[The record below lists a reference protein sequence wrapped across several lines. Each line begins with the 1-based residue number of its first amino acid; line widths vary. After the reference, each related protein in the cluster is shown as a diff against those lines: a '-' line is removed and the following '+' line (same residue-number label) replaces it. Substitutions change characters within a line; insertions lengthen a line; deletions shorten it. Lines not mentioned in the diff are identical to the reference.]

1 MCLSKSKERNVE
13 LIQSLAGVVI
23 WTENLHR
30 LSSFYQNAL
39 DMKPHSVRSGF
50 VAFQFGDTRLSLGK
64 HDNVVGKS
72 EEPYRVMVNL
82 GVADI
87 HEAFRTLE
95 SRGVVFIRSP
105 EKEHWGGWI
114 ATFFD
119 PDGNILQ
126 LLQPLVV

>member
-1 MCLSKSKERNVE
+1 ME

-23 WTENLHR
+23 WTENLDR

-39 DMKPHSVRSGF
+39 DMKPHSVRLGF
-50 VAFQFGDTRLSLGK
+50 VAFRFGDTRLSLGQ
-64 HDNVVGKS
+64 HDNVVGLSK
-72 EEPYRVMVNL
+72 EPYRVMVNL

-87 HEAFRTLE
+87 HEAFHTLE
-95 SRGVVFIRSP
+95 SRGVSFIRSP

-119 PDGNILQ
+119 PDGNLLQ
-126 LLQPLVV
+126 LLQPSVG